1 MAIWLIKAIQII
13 AASFAGEA
21 AFQTGSDLMTQRVAF
36 DPSGTYDPGG
46 FDQFYPRSATGSV
59 LSMRPRMKRRRRRRA
74 LTASDRGDIAFITGL
89 LGPTAGKNFAVTL
102 AGRSR

>member
-1 MAIWLIKAIQII
+1 MAIWLTKALQII
-13 AASFAGEA
+13 AASFAGGA
-21 AFQTGSDLMTQRVAF
+21 AFSGGSALMERQY

-46 FDQFYPRSATGSV
+46 FDQFVRAPGLT
-59 LSMRPRMKRRRRRRA
+59 LRPRMKRRRRRRA